1 MSHLDNGFRS
11 LTLQRFPA
19 TDDVNPLQAW
29 EAADEYLLQQLD
41 DTEIRGPV
49 LILNDA
55 FGALSCALA
64 EHKPYSIGDSY
75 ISELATRENLRLNGI
90 DESSVKFLDSTAD
103 YPQQPGVVLIKVP
116 KTLALLE
123 QQLRALR
130 KVVTPDT
137 RIIAGAKARD
147 IHTSTLELFEKV
159 LGPTTTTLAWKK
171 ARLINCTFNEPPLAD
186 APQTVSWK
194 LEGTDWTIHNH
205 ANVFSR
211 TGLDIGARFFMQHL
225 PENLEGEIVD
235 LGCGN
240 GVIGLTLLDKNPQ
253 AKVVFV
259 DESPMAVA
267 SSRLNVETNMPE
279 ALSQTVSWKL
289 EGTDWT
295 IHNHAN
301 VFSRTGLDIGARFFM
316 QHLPE
321 NLEGEIVDLG
331 CGNGVIGLTLLDKNP
346 QAKVVF
352 VDESPM
358 AVASS
363 RMNVE
368 TNMPEALDRCE
379 FMINNALSGVEPF
392 RFNAVLC
399 NPPFHQQH
407 ALTDNVA
414 WEMFHHARRCLKIN
428 GELYI
433 VANRHLDYFHKLK
446 KIFGNC
452 TTIATNNKFVVLKAV
467 KLGRRR

>member
-1 MSHLDNGFRS
+1 MSHVDDGFRS
-11 LTLQRFPA
+11 LTLKRFPQ
-19 TDDVNPLQAW
+19 TDDVNPLLAW

-41 DTEIRGPV
+41 ETEIRGPV
-49 LILNDA
+49 LILNDT

-64 EHKPYSIGDSY
+64 EHSPYSIGDSY
-75 ISELATRENLRLNGI
+75 LSELGTRENLRHNGI
-90 DESSVKFLDSTAD
+90 AESSVTFLDSTAD
-103 YPQQPGVVLIKVP
+103 YPQAPGVVLIKVP

-130 KVVTPDT
+130 KVVTAQT

-171 ARLINCTFNEPPLAD
+171 ARLINCTFSHPQLAD
-186 APQTVSWK
+186 APQTLSWK
-194 LEGTDWTIHNH
+194 LEDTGWTIHNH

-225 PENLEGEIVD
+225 PENLDGEIVD

-240 GVIGLTLLDKNPQ
+240 GVIGLSLLAKNPQ
-253 AKVVFV
+253 ANVVFV
-259 DESPMAVA
+259 DESPMAVD
-267 SSRLNVETNMPE
+267 SSRLNVETNLPE
-279 ALSQTVSWKL
+279 AF
-289 EGTDWT
+289 E
-295 IHNHAN
+295 
-301 VFSRTGLDIGARFFM
+301 
-316 QHLPE
+316 
-321 NLEGEIVDLG
+321 
-331 CGNGVIGLTLLDKNP
+331 
-346 QAKVVF
+346 
-352 VDESPM
+352 
-358 AVASS
+358 
-363 RMNVE
+363 
-368 TNMPEALDRCE
+368 RCE

-392 RFNAVLC
+392 RFNAVFC
-399 NPPFHQQH
+399 NPSFHQKH
-407 ALTDNVA
+407 ALTDNIA

-452 TTIATNNKFVVLKAV
+452 ATIATNNKFVILKAV
-467 KLGRRR
+467 KQGRRR

>member
-1 MSHLDNGFRS
+1 MSHVDDGFRS
-11 LTLQRFPA
+11 LTLKRFPQ
-19 TDDVNPLQAW
+19 TDDVNPLLAW

-41 DTEIRGPV
+41 ETEIRGPV
-49 LILNDA
+49 LILNDT

-64 EHKPYSIGDSY
+64 EHSPYSIGDSY
-75 ISELATRENLRLNGI
+75 LSELGTRENLRYNGI
-90 DESSVKFLDSTAD
+90 AESSVTFLDSTAD
-103 YPQQPGVVLIKVP
+103 YPQAPGIVLIKVP

-130 KVVTPDT
+130 KVVTAQT

-171 ARLINCTFNEPPLAD
+171 ARLINCTFSHPQLAD
-186 APQTVSWK
+186 APQTLSWK
-194 LEGTDWTIHNH
+194 LEDTGWTIHNH

-225 PENLEGEIVD
+225 PENLDGEIVD

-240 GVIGLTLLDKNPQ
+240 GVIGLSLLAKNPQ
-253 AKVVFV
+253 ANVVFV
-259 DESPMAVA
+259 DESPMAVD
-267 SSRLNVETNMPE
+267 SSRLNVETNLPE
-279 ALSQTVSWKL
+279 AF
-289 EGTDWT
+289 E
-295 IHNHAN
+295 
-301 VFSRTGLDIGARFFM
+301 
-316 QHLPE
+316 
-321 NLEGEIVDLG
+321 
-331 CGNGVIGLTLLDKNP
+331 
-346 QAKVVF
+346 
-352 VDESPM
+352 
-358 AVASS
+358 
-363 RMNVE
+363 
-368 TNMPEALDRCE
+368 RCE

-392 RFNAVLC
+392 RFNAVFC
-399 NPPFHQQH
+399 NPPFHQKH
-407 ALTDNVA
+407 ALTDNIA

-452 TTIATNNKFVVLKAV
+452 ATIATNNKFVILKAV
-467 KLGRRR
+467 KQGRRR

>member
-1 MSHLDNGFRS
+1 MSHVDDGFRS
-11 LTLQRFPA
+11 LTLKRFPQ
-19 TDDVNPLQAW
+19 TDDVNPLLAW

-41 DTEIRGPV
+41 ETEIRGPV
-49 LILNDA
+49 LILNDT

-64 EHKPYSIGDSY
+64 EHSPYSIGDSY
-75 ISELATRENLRLNGI
+75 LSELGTRENLRHNGI
-90 DESSVKFLDSTAD
+90 AESSVTFLDSTAD
-103 YPQQPGVVLIKVP
+103 YPQAPDVVLIKVP

-130 KVVTPDT
+130 KVVTAQT

-171 ARLINCTFNEPPLAD
+171 ARLINCTFSHPQLAD
-186 APQTVSWK
+186 APQTLSWK
-194 LEGTDWTIHNH
+194 LEDTGWTIHNH

-225 PENLEGEIVD
+225 PENLDGEIVD

-240 GVIGLTLLDKNPQ
+240 GVIGLSLLAKNPQ

-259 DESPMAVA
+259 DESPMAVD
-267 SSRLNVETNMPE
+267 SSRLNVETNLPE
-279 ALSQTVSWKL
+279 AF
-289 EGTDWT
+289 E
-295 IHNHAN
+295 
-301 VFSRTGLDIGARFFM
+301 
-316 QHLPE
+316 
-321 NLEGEIVDLG
+321 
-331 CGNGVIGLTLLDKNP
+331 
-346 QAKVVF
+346 
-352 VDESPM
+352 
-358 AVASS
+358 
-363 RMNVE
+363 
-368 TNMPEALDRCE
+368 RCE

-392 RFNAVLC
+392 RFNAVFC
-399 NPPFHQQH
+399 NPPFHQKH
-407 ALTDNVA
+407 ALTDNIA

-452 TTIATNNKFVVLKAV
+452 ATIATNNKFVILKAV
-467 KLGRRR
+467 KQGRRR

>member
-1 MSHLDNGFRS
+1 MSHVYDGFRS
-11 LTLQRFPA
+11 LTLKRFPQ
-19 TDDVNPLQAW
+19 TDDVNPLLAW

-41 DTEIRGPV
+41 ETEIRGPV
-49 LILNDA
+49 LILNDT

-64 EHKPYSIGDSY
+64 EHSPYSIGDSY
-75 ISELATRENLRLNGI
+75 LSELGTRENLRHNGI
-90 DESSVKFLDSTAD
+90 AESSVTFLDSTAD
-103 YPQQPGVVLIKVP
+103 YPQAPGVVLIKVP

-123 QQLRALR
+123 QQLRALC
-130 KVVTPDT
+130 KVVTAQT

-171 ARLINCTFNEPPLAD
+171 ARLINCTFSHPQLAD
-186 APQTVSWK
+186 APQTLSWK
-194 LEGTDWTIHNH
+194 LEDTGWTIHNH

-225 PENLEGEIVD
+225 PENLDGEIVD

-240 GVIGLTLLDKNPQ
+240 GVIGLSLLAKNPQ

-259 DESPMAVA
+259 DESPMAVD
-267 SSRLNVETNMPE
+267 SSRLNVETNLPE
-279 ALSQTVSWKL
+279 AF
-289 EGTDWT
+289 E
-295 IHNHAN
+295 
-301 VFSRTGLDIGARFFM
+301 
-316 QHLPE
+316 
-321 NLEGEIVDLG
+321 
-331 CGNGVIGLTLLDKNP
+331 
-346 QAKVVF
+346 
-352 VDESPM
+352 
-358 AVASS
+358 
-363 RMNVE
+363 
-368 TNMPEALDRCE
+368 RCE

-392 RFNAVLC
+392 RFNAVFC
-399 NPPFHQQH
+399 NPPFHQKH
-407 ALTDNVA
+407 ALTDNIA

-452 TTIATNNKFVVLKAV
+452 ATIATNNKFVILKAV
-467 KLGRRR
+467 KQGRRR

>member
-1 MSHLDNGFRS
+1 MSHVDDGFRS
-11 LTLQRFPA
+11 LTLKRFPQ
-19 TDDVNPLQAW
+19 TDDVNPLLAW

-41 DTEIRGPV
+41 ETEIRGPV
-49 LILNDA
+49 LILNDT

-64 EHKPYSIGDSY
+64 EHSPYSIGDSY
-75 ISELATRENLRLNGI
+75 LSELGTRENLRHNGI
-90 DESSVKFLDSTAD
+90 AGSSVTFLDSTAD
-103 YPQQPGVVLIKVP
+103 YPQAPGVVLIKVP

-130 KVVTPDT
+130 KVVTAQT

-171 ARLINCTFNEPPLAD
+171 ARLINCTFSHPQLAD
-186 APQTVSWK
+186 APQTLSWK
-194 LEGTDWTIHNH
+194 LEDTGWTIHNH

-225 PENLEGEIVD
+225 PENLDGEIVD

-240 GVIGLTLLDKNPQ
+240 GVIGLSLLAKNPQ
-253 AKVVFV
+253 ANVVFV
-259 DESPMAVA
+259 DESPMAVD
-267 SSRLNVETNMPE
+267 SSRLNVETNLPE
-279 ALSQTVSWKL
+279 AF
-289 EGTDWT
+289 E
-295 IHNHAN
+295 
-301 VFSRTGLDIGARFFM
+301 
-316 QHLPE
+316 
-321 NLEGEIVDLG
+321 
-331 CGNGVIGLTLLDKNP
+331 
-346 QAKVVF
+346 
-352 VDESPM
+352 
-358 AVASS
+358 
-363 RMNVE
+363 
-368 TNMPEALDRCE
+368 RCE

-392 RFNAVLC
+392 RFNAVFC
-399 NPPFHQQH
+399 NPPFHQKH
-407 ALTDNVA
+407 ALTDNIA

-452 TTIATNNKFVVLKAV
+452 ATIATNNKFVILKAV
-467 KLGRRR
+467 KQGRRR

>member
-1 MSHLDNGFRS
+1 MSHVDDGFRS
-11 LTLQRFPA
+11 LTLKRFPQ
-19 TDDVNPLQAW
+19 TDDVNPLLAW

-41 DTEIRGPV
+41 ETEIRGPV
-49 LILNDA
+49 LILNDT

-64 EHKPYSIGDSY
+64 EHSPYSIGDSY
-75 ISELATRENLRLNGI
+75 LSELGTRENLRHNGI
-90 DESSVKFLDSTAD
+90 AESSVTFLDSTAD
-103 YPQQPGVVLIKVP
+103 YPQAPGVVLIKVP

-130 KVVTPDT
+130 KVVTAQT

-171 ARLINCTFNEPPLAD
+171 ARLINCTFSHPQLAD
-186 APQTVSWK
+186 APQTLSWK
-194 LEGTDWTIHNH
+194 LEDTGWTIHNH

-225 PENLEGEIVD
+225 PENLDGEIVD

-240 GVIGLTLLDKNPQ
+240 GVIGLSLLAKNPQ
-253 AKVVFV
+253 ANVVFV
-259 DESPMAVA
+259 DESPMAVD
-267 SSRLNVETNMPE
+267 SSRLNVETNLSE
-279 ALSQTVSWKL
+279 AF
-289 EGTDWT
+289 E
-295 IHNHAN
+295 
-301 VFSRTGLDIGARFFM
+301 
-316 QHLPE
+316 
-321 NLEGEIVDLG
+321 
-331 CGNGVIGLTLLDKNP
+331 
-346 QAKVVF
+346 
-352 VDESPM
+352 
-358 AVASS
+358 
-363 RMNVE
+363 
-368 TNMPEALDRCE
+368 RCE

-392 RFNAVLC
+392 RFNAVFC
-399 NPPFHQQH
+399 NPPFHQKH
-407 ALTDNVA
+407 ALTDNIA

-452 TTIATNNKFVVLKAV
+452 ATIATNNKFVILKAV
-467 KLGRRR
+467 KQGRRR

>member
-1 MSHLDNGFRS
+1 MSHVDDGFRS
-11 LTLQRFPA
+11 LTLKRFPQ
-19 TDDVNPLQAW
+19 TDDVNPLLAW

-41 DTEIRGPV
+41 ETEIRGPV
-49 LILNDA
+49 LILNDT

-64 EHKPYSIGDSY
+64 EHSPCSIGDSY
-75 ISELATRENLRLNGI
+75 LSELGTRENLRHNGI
-90 DESSVKFLDSTAD
+90 AESSVTFLDSTAD
-103 YPQQPGVVLIKVP
+103 YPQAPGVVLIKVP

-130 KVVTPDT
+130 KVVTAQT

-171 ARLINCTFNEPPLAD
+171 ARLINCTFSHPQLAD
-186 APQTVSWK
+186 APQTLSWK
-194 LEGTDWTIHNH
+194 LEDTGWTIHNH

-225 PENLEGEIVD
+225 PENLDGEIVD

-240 GVIGLTLLDKNPQ
+240 GVIGLSLLAKNPQ
-253 AKVVFV
+253 ANVVFV
-259 DESPMAVA
+259 DESPMAVD
-267 SSRLNVETNMPE
+267 SSRLNVETNLPE
-279 ALSQTVSWKL
+279 AF
-289 EGTDWT
+289 E
-295 IHNHAN
+295 
-301 VFSRTGLDIGARFFM
+301 
-316 QHLPE
+316 
-321 NLEGEIVDLG
+321 
-331 CGNGVIGLTLLDKNP
+331 
-346 QAKVVF
+346 
-352 VDESPM
+352 
-358 AVASS
+358 
-363 RMNVE
+363 
-368 TNMPEALDRCE
+368 RCE

-392 RFNAVLC
+392 RFNAVFC
-399 NPPFHQQH
+399 NPPFHQKH
-407 ALTDNVA
+407 ALTDNIA

-452 TTIATNNKFVVLKAV
+452 ATIATNNKFVILKAV
-467 KLGRRR
+467 KQGRRR

>member
-1 MSHLDNGFRS
+1 MSHVDDGFRS
-11 LTLQRFPA
+11 LTLKRFPQ
-19 TDDVNPLQAW
+19 TDDVNPLLAW

-41 DTEIRGPV
+41 ETEIRGPV
-49 LILNDA
+49 LILNDT

-64 EHKPYSIGDSY
+64 EHSPYSIGDSY
-75 ISELATRENLRLNGI
+75 LSELGTRENLRHNGI
-90 DESSVKFLDSTAD
+90 AESSVTFLDSTAD
-103 YPQQPGVVLIKVP
+103 YPQAPGVVLIKVA

-130 KVVTPDT
+130 KVVTAQT

-171 ARLINCTFNEPPLAD
+171 ARLINCTFGNPQLAD
-186 APQTVSWK
+186 APQTLSWK
-194 LEGTDWTIHNH
+194 LEDTGWTIHNH

-225 PENLEGEIVD
+225 PENLDGEIVD

-240 GVIGLTLLDKNPQ
+240 GVIGLSLLAKNPQ
-253 AKVVFV
+253 ANVVFV
-259 DESPMAVA
+259 DESPMAVD
-267 SSRLNVETNMPE
+267 SSRLNVETNLPE
-279 ALSQTVSWKL
+279 AF
-289 EGTDWT
+289 E
-295 IHNHAN
+295 
-301 VFSRTGLDIGARFFM
+301 
-316 QHLPE
+316 
-321 NLEGEIVDLG
+321 
-331 CGNGVIGLTLLDKNP
+331 
-346 QAKVVF
+346 
-352 VDESPM
+352 
-358 AVASS
+358 
-363 RMNVE
+363 
-368 TNMPEALDRCE
+368 RCE

-392 RFNAVLC
+392 RFNAVFC
-399 NPPFHQQH
+399 NPPFHQKH
-407 ALTDNVA
+407 ALTDNIA

-452 TTIATNNKFVVLKAV
+452 ATVATNNKFVILKAV
-467 KLGRRR
+467 KQGRRR

>member
-1 MSHLDNGFRS
+1 MSHVDDGFRS
-11 LTLQRFPA
+11 LTLKRFPQ
-19 TDDVNPLQAW
+19 TDDVNPLLAW

-41 DTEIRGPV
+41 ETEIRGPV
-49 LILNDA
+49 LILNDT

-64 EHKPYSIGDSY
+64 EHSPYSIGDSY
-75 ISELATRENLRLNGI
+75 LSELGTRENLRHNGI
-90 DESSVKFLDSTAD
+90 AESSVTFLDSTAD
-103 YPQQPGVVLIKVP
+103 YPQAPGVVLIKVP

-130 KVVTPDT
+130 KVVTAQT

-171 ARLINCTFNEPPLAD
+171 ARLINCTFSHPQLVD
-186 APQTVSWK
+186 APQTLSWK
-194 LEGTDWTIHNH
+194 LEDTGWTIHNH

-225 PENLEGEIVD
+225 PENLDGEIVD

-240 GVIGLTLLDKNPQ
+240 GVIGLSLLAKNPQ
-253 AKVVFV
+253 ANVVFV
-259 DESPMAVA
+259 DESPMAVD
-267 SSRLNVETNMPE
+267 SSRLNVETNLPE
-279 ALSQTVSWKL
+279 AF
-289 EGTDWT
+289 E
-295 IHNHAN
+295 
-301 VFSRTGLDIGARFFM
+301 
-316 QHLPE
+316 
-321 NLEGEIVDLG
+321 
-331 CGNGVIGLTLLDKNP
+331 
-346 QAKVVF
+346 
-352 VDESPM
+352 
-358 AVASS
+358 
-363 RMNVE
+363 
-368 TNMPEALDRCE
+368 RCE

-392 RFNAVLC
+392 RFNAVFC
-399 NPPFHQQH
+399 NPPFHQKH
-407 ALTDNVA
+407 ALTDNIA

-452 TTIATNNKFVVLKAV
+452 ATIAANNKFVILKAV
-467 KLGRRR
+467 KQGRRR

>member
-1 MSHLDNGFRS
+1 MSHVDDGFRS
-11 LTLQRFPA
+11 LTLKRFPQ
-19 TDDVNPLQAW
+19 TDDVNPLLAW

-41 DTEIRGPV
+41 ETEIRGPV
-49 LILNDA
+49 LILNDT

-64 EHKPYSIGDSY
+64 EHSPYSIGDSY
-75 ISELATRENLRLNGI
+75 LSELGTRENLRHNGI
-90 DESSVKFLDSTAD
+90 AESSVTFLDSTAD
-103 YPQQPGVVLIKVP
+103 YPQAPGIVLIKVP

-130 KVVTPDT
+130 KVVTAHT

-171 ARLINCTFNEPPLAD
+171 ARLINCTFSNPQLAA
-186 APQTVSWK
+186 APQTLSWK
-194 LEGTDWTIHNH
+194 LEDTGWTIHNH

-225 PENLEGEIVD
+225 PENLDGEIVD

-240 GVIGLTLLDKNPQ
+240 GVIGLSLLAKNPQ
-253 AKVVFV
+253 ANVVFV
-259 DESPMAVA
+259 DESPMAVD
-267 SSRLNVETNMPE
+267 SSRLNVETNLPE
-279 ALSQTVSWKL
+279 AF
-289 EGTDWT
+289 E
-295 IHNHAN
+295 
-301 VFSRTGLDIGARFFM
+301 
-316 QHLPE
+316 
-321 NLEGEIVDLG
+321 
-331 CGNGVIGLTLLDKNP
+331 
-346 QAKVVF
+346 
-352 VDESPM
+352 
-358 AVASS
+358 
-363 RMNVE
+363 
-368 TNMPEALDRCE
+368 RCE

-392 RFNAVLC
+392 RFNAVFC
-399 NPPFHQQH
+399 NPPFHQKH
-407 ALTDNVA
+407 ALTDNIA

-452 TTIATNNKFVVLKAV
+452 ATIATNNKFVILKAV
-467 KLGRRR
+467 KKGRRR

>member
-1 MSHLDNGFRS
+1 MSQLDNGFRS
-11 LTLQRFPA
+11 LTLKRFPE

-29 EAADEYLLQQLD
+29 EAADDYLLQQVDEL
-41 DTEIRGPV
+41 EPVGPV
-49 LILNDA
+49 LVFNDT
-55 FGALSCALA
+55 FGALACVLA

-75 ISELATRENLRLNGI
+75 LSELATRENLRENEI
-90 DESSVKFLDSTAD
+90 PENSVTFLDSTAA
-103 YPQQPGVVLIKVP
+103 YPQAPGLVLIKIP

-130 KVVTPDT
+130 KVVTPET

-147 IHTSTLELFEKV
+147 IHNSTLELFEKI

-171 ARLINCTFNEPPLAD
+171 ARLINPTFSKPDLAD
-186 APQTVSWK
+186 VPETLSWK
-194 LEGTDWTIHNH
+194 LDGTEWTIHNH

-211 TGLDIGARFFMQHL
+211 TGLDIGARFFLESL
-225 PENLEGEIVD
+225 PSDLEGEIVD

-240 GVIGLTLLDKNPQ
+240 GVIGLTLLEKNPLAQ
-253 AKVVFV
+253 VVFV

-267 SSRLNVETNMPE
+267 SARLNVETNLP
-279 ALSQTVSWKL
+279 
-289 EGTDWT
+289 G
-295 IHNHAN
+295 
-301 VFSRTGLDIGARFFM
+301 DI
-316 QHLPE
+316 
-321 NLEGEIVDLG
+321 
-331 CGNGVIGLTLLDKNP
+331 
-346 QAKVVF
+346 
-352 VDESPM
+352 
-358 AVASS
+358 
-363 RMNVE
+363 
-368 TNMPEALDRCE
+368 DRCE

-407 ALTDNVA
+407 ALTDQIA

-433 VANRHLDYFHKLK
+433 VANRHLDYFRKLK

-452 TTIATNNKFVVLKAV
+452 TTVATNNKFVVLKAV